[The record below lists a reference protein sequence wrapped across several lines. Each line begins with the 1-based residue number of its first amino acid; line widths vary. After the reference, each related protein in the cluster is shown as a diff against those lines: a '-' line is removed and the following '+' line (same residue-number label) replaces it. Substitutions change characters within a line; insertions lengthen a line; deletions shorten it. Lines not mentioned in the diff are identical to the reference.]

1 MTTAITPC
9 NCEHWQFCQ
18 ACKPYMFEKDGT
30 RKSAQ
35 LLALG
40 AQRHDLQELVT
51 AVKAALYSRP
61 GKSVN
66 VTEAFGVLELVK
78 HELFWEMQHAD

>member
-1 MTTAITPC
+1 MTDATKQC
-9 NCEHWQFCQ
+9 KCEHWQFCQ
-18 ACKPYMFEKDGT
+18 TCKPEMYHSDGS
-30 RKSAQ
+30 RKSAR

-51 AVKAALYSRP
+51 AVKEALYSRP
-61 GKSVN
+61 GRPVN

>member
-1 MTTAITPC
+1 MTDATLQC
-9 NCEHWQFCQ
+9 KCEHWQVCPM
-18 ACKPYMFEKDGT
+18 CKPEMYQSDGQ
-30 RKSAQ
+30 RKSAR

-51 AVKAALYSRP
+51 AVKDALYSRP
-61 GKSVN
+61 GRPVN